1 MNSRYPS
8 WRSLKTRVTV
18 VALAVFVVGVWSLAF
33 YSSRVLHGDLEE
45 LLSKQQFAT
54 VTIVSAVINQEFVE
68 RIDALARVA
77 EKITPAHMADPRSLQ
92 TLFENQP
99 LLHEL
104 FNAGNFVTGVDGTA
118 IASVPVSLDRV
129 GVNYLDRANIAAA
142 LTQGRSSVS
151 EPMMGKR
158 VGGPVLSIATP
169 VRDAQGA
176 VVGALAGVVNL
187 SQPNFLDLIL
197 GERYGNG
204 NSSVYILVDPEHR
217 RVVTATDKGL
227 NFQALRPPGVSPIA
241 DRYADGYEGHG
252 IFVDAQG
259 VEHLSAAH
267 SVPAAGWYLAILL
280 PTEVAFS
287 PIRALQWRL
296 FSAAAALTVLAGI
309 LMWWMLSR
317 ELAPLL
323 STAKTLAALRVSD
336 QFPSPLPIE
345 RHDEIGHLVVGFNH
359 MLDSLRARD
368 LSLRE
373 SEARLMEA
381 QTIAGL
387 GSYVLSGDTGIWA
400 SSAVLDSLL
409 GIDATYIRSVQGWVN
424 LIHPDDR
431 QRMND
436 YFSGLIESCSRQFDN
451 NYRILRF
458 SDDETRW
465 MHGVGVLEFDSNG
478 TFLKMHGTIQDITQ
492 SVLVQQR
499 LSTLSRI
506 TEQAPIAIVI
516 TDLKGDIEFANPHF
530 EKVSGYTLPD
540 VIGKNL
546 RLLQSGHTAPAV
558 YAELW
563 ASLRAG
569 RAWQGEFQNRRK
581 NGERFVERAV
591 IAPILNGSGV
601 ATHYVALKEDVT
613 EREHSRLQL
622 QSSLRETTALLNEV
636 HHRVKN
642 NLQVITSL
650 LRLEASRAGEPS
662 TRGVLAEMQG
672 RIRSMALVHETLYR
686 SGSFAAVDLKS
697 YIQQVA
703 SLAFRAQADSGSGV
717 RLALELAS
725 VRVSMDLATPCGL
738 LANELISNSV
748 KHGFCGGQQGEV
760 RVELHPVEDGSGAS
774 PRWRLRVRDNG
785 VGLPADFE
793 TRRSHSLGLQLVTD
807 LANQL
812 GGTLTI
818 ESCQGAS
825 FSVTFPV

>member
-1 MNSRYPS
+1 MNLRYPH

-18 VALAVFVVGVWSLAF
+18 VALAVFVLGVWSLAF
-33 YSSRVLHGDLEE
+33 YASRVLHDDLEE
-45 LLSKQQFAT
+45 LLSKQQFST
-54 VTIVSAVINQEFVE
+54 VTIVSAVINREFVE

-77 EKITPAHMADPRSLQ
+77 EKITPAHMAAPHSLQ
-92 TLFENQP
+92 TLFDNQP

-104 FNAGNFVTGVDGTA
+104 FNAGTFVTGVDGTA
-118 IASVPVSLDRV
+118 IASVPASLKRV
-129 GVNYLDRANIAAA
+129 GVNYLDRSYIVAA

-151 EPMMGKR
+151 EPLMGKR

-169 VRDAQGA
+169 IRDTKGA
-176 VVGALAGVVNL
+176 VVGALAGVVDL

-204 NSSVYILVDPEHR
+204 SGYILVDPEHR

-227 NFQALRPPGVSPIA
+227 NFQSLRPPGVSLIA
-241 DRYADGYEGHG
+241 DRYADGYEGYG

-267 SVPAAGWYLAILL
+267 SVPAPGWYLAALL
-280 PTEVAFS
+280 PAEVAFA
-287 PIRALQWRL
+287 PIHAMRWRL
-296 FSAAAALTVLAGI
+296 LSAAAALTVLAGI

-323 STAKTLAALRVSD
+323 STAGTLAALRVSD
-336 QFPSPLPIE
+336 QFPSPLPIA

-373 SEARLMEA
+373 SEARLMDA

-387 GSYVLSGDTGIWA
+387 GSYVLSGDSGMWT
-400 SSAVLDSLL
+400 SSAVLDRLL
-409 GIDATYIRSVQGWVN
+409 GIDETFVHSVQGWVN
-424 LIHPDDR
+424 LIHPEDR
-431 QRMND
+431 QRMSD
-436 YFSGLIESCSRQFDN
+436 YFSGLVKSHSRQFDN
-451 NYRILRF
+451 TYRVLRL
-458 SDDETRW
+458 SDGELRW
-465 MHGVGVLEFDSNG
+465 MHGVGILEFDSSG
-478 TFLKMHGTIQDITQ
+478 RFLKMHGSVQDITQ

-516 TDLKGDIEFANPHF
+516 TDMKGDIEYVNPHF
-530 EKVSGYTLPD
+530 EKVSGYTLRE
-540 VIGKNL
+540 VIGKNP
-546 RLLQSGHTAPAV
+546 RLLQSGHTAAAV
-558 YAELW
+558 YSDLW
-563 ASLRAG
+563 DSLKSG
-569 RAWQGEFQNRRK
+569 RAWQGEFQNRKK

-591 IAPILNGSGV
+591 IAPILNAGGV

-613 EREHSRLQL
+613 EREDNRLQL
-622 QSSLRETTALLNEV
+622 QASLQETTALLNEV

-642 NLQVITSL
+642 NLQVIASL
-650 LRLEASRAGEPS
+650 LRLEASRAGEPA
-662 TRGVLAEMQG
+662 TRAVLAEMQG
-672 RIRSMALVHETLYR
+672 RIRSMALVHETLYQ

-703 SLAFRAQADSGSGV
+703 SLAFRAQAGSGSGV
-717 RLALELAS
+717 RLALEL
-725 VRVSMDLATPCGL
+725 VPIRVSMDLATPCGL
-738 LANELISNSV
+738 LVNELICNSI
-748 KHGFCGGQQGEV
+748 KHGFPGGQLGEV
-760 RVELHPVEDGSGAS
+760 RVKLHPVEDGSAV
-774 PRWRLRVRDNG
+774 PTRWRLQVRDDG

-793 TRRSHSLGLQLVTD
+793 TRRRHSLGLQLVAD
-807 LANQL
+807 FANQL
-812 GGTLTI
+812 GGELTI
-818 ESCQGAS
+818 ESDQGVS